1 MTPPLSAPS
10 SAKVKSP
17 TPMIAQYMRV
27 KESHPDALLFYR
39 MGDFY
44 EMFFEDAE
52 VGAAALG
59 ITLTKRGKSD
69 GDDIPMCGVP
79 VHSVDG
85 YLARLIGAGHRVAIC
100 EQVEDPAAQKQRGG
114 KGPLRREVI
123 RVLTP
128 GTLTEDDLL
137 PPRAHNF
144 LAALGRSGE
153 AMALSWADMSTG
165 DFAVQEVAP
174 ERLESLLAM
183 LAPAELVV
191 PVGAA
196 LPDGA
201 AALGTCLTEQAPSLF
216 DSVAGNRALCA
227 YYGVASLDG
236 FGQFSRAMTG
246 AAGALLGYI
255 ELTQKGNMP
264 RLRPPA
270 AIAETG
276 YMEIDQ
282 ATRRSLEIT
291 RTLGGEMRGSLLAAI
306 DLTVTAAGGRLLAAR
321 ISRAACRTPGD
332 HAAARAGRLV
342 PRPSRSVRRASRHDE
357 GAARHRPCA
366 VAPVDGPWRPAR
378 PAGAVDGAVDGGG
391 TCRHR
396 DTRAGARRAL
406 PSFRRFTT

>member
-1 MTPPLSAPS
+1 
-10 SAKVKSP
+10 
-17 TPMIAQYMRV
+17 
-27 KESHPDALLFYR
+27 
-39 MGDFY
+39 
-44 EMFFEDAE
+44 
-52 VGAAALG
+52 
-59 ITLTKRGKSD
+59 
-69 GDDIPMCGVP
+69 
-79 VHSVDG
+79 
-85 YLARLIGAGHRVAIC
+85 
-100 EQVEDPAAQKQRGG
+100 
-114 KGPLRREVI
+114 
-123 RVLTP
+123 
-128 GTLTEDDLL
+128 
-137 PPRAHNF
+137 
-144 LAALGRSGE
+144 
-153 AMALSWADMSTG
+153 
-165 DFAVQEVAP
+165 
-174 ERLESLLAM
+174 LLAM

-321 ISRAACRTPGD
+321 ISAPLAERQAIMR
-332 HAAARAGRLV
+332 RLELV
-342 PRPSRSVRRASRHDE
+342 GWYHDRPDLCGE
-357 GAARHRPCA
+357 L
-366 VAPVDGPWRPAR
+366 
-378 PAGAVDGAVDGGG
+378 
-391 TCRHR
+391 R
-396 DTRAGARRAL
+396 DMMKGQ
-406 PSFRRFTT
+406 P